1 MSVEQIKS
9 KEALSGLGAIL
20 VFLVLIA
27 LIAKDQASA
36 GLVLAC
42 LSMIGGLMGYSAKDK
57 LRKSE

>member
-1 MSVEQIKS
+1 MSIEQIKS
-9 KEALSGLGAIL
+9 KEAMSAIGAIL

-36 GLVLAC
+36 GLVVLC
-42 LSMIGGLMGYSAKDK
+42 LSMIGGLMGYSAKE